1 MENNKQQKQLDL
13 NDTIQLYKSHKV
25 YNHLSKDDIAQ
36 HIIPSVALNQYKVFR
51 YANTGVAYAFTN
63 WAFLND
69 EAQNRYKITGVLNK
83 LDWDSG
89 KNCWHIDTVNI
100 GKHKLIEIYNWTAS
114 YFAKILTNDEYFNWL
129 RLDKTGQK
137 VKRIN
142 KIKASNGKR
151 KFLKE

>member
-1 MENNKQQKQLDL
+1 MQQEDLKNIISLYRNYNIYNQCSENDL
-13 NDTIQLYKSHKV
+13 I
-25 YNHLSKDDIAQ
+25 Q
-36 HIIPSVALNQYKVFR
+36 HILPSLHLNQYKVFR
-51 YANTGVAYAFTN
+51 YNDTGVAYAFTN

-69 EAQNRYKITGVLNK
+69 EAQNRYKLTGVLDK
-83 LDWDSG
+83 FDWASG

-100 GKHKLIEIYNWTAS
+100 AANKLIEIYNWTAS
-114 YFAKILTNDEYFNWL
+114 YFAKILTDDEYLNWL

-142 KIKASNGKR
+142 RIKASKGKR

>member
-1 MENNKQQKQLDL
+1 MPQEDLKNIISLYRSYNIYNQCSENEL
-13 NDTIQLYKSHKV
+13 I
-25 YNHLSKDDIAQ
+25 Q
-36 HIIPSVALNQYKVFR
+36 HILPSLYLNQYKVFK
-51 YANTGVAYAFTN
+51 YTDTGVAYAFTN
-63 WAFLND
+63 WAFLSD
-69 EAQNRYKITGVLNK
+69 EVQNRYKITGVLNK

-114 YFAKILTNDEYFNWL
+114 YFSKILNDDEYFNWL

-142 KIKASNGKR
+142 RIQVSNGKN

>member
-1 MENNKQQKQLDL
+1 MQQEDLKNIISLYRSYNIYNQCSENDL
-13 NDTIQLYKSHKV
+13 IRHILPSLY
-25 YNHLSKDDIAQ
+25 
-36 HIIPSVALNQYKVFR
+36 LNQYKVFR
-51 YANTGVAYAFTN
+51 YNDTGVAYAFTN

-69 EAQNRYKITGVLNK
+69 EAQNRYKITGILNK
-83 LDWDSG
+83 FDWDSG
-89 KNCWHIDTVNI
+89 KNCWHIDTVNTAYN
-100 GKHKLIEIYNWTAS
+100 KLTEIYNWTAS
-114 YFAKILTNDEYFNWL
+114 YFAKILTDDEYFNWL